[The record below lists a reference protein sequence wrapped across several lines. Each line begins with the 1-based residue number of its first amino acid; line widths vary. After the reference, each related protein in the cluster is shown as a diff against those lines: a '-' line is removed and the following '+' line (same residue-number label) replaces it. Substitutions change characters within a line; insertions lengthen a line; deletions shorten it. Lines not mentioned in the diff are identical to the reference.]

1 MKILLISLP
10 DPPGIHVFRFHSAGF
25 GSSFVMPHP
34 KHRYEV
40 YPPIYETYVA
50 PILENQGHE
59 VRILDC
65 QSPNLEVDEILE
77 EIEKQRSSL
86 IVSRI
91 CLPSYYNDLEIMG
104 RIKETFPDV
113 PLVGWGG
120 ICKVFPEEVLEE
132 SQLDIVL
139 RVVELE
145 EILPEFVKAYEKNKI
160 GNVLGVSF
168 KENGEISNTSNRPFN
183 KNLDAIPIPAYHLL
197 NMKKY
202 VAQEARY
209 IPGGSKDK
217 FIPVFSVSGSRGC
230 SFNCV
235 YCPYPTTY
243 GPWRGRSPDKIVD
256 EIEVLVRKY
265 NIHTIWFHD
274 QTFSM
279 IPKRTIRLC
288 DEIIKR
294 GLDIHWATETRV
306 DRLEPEVLRK
316 MKESGCGRLEVGVET
331 GDPTLLKTVG
341 KRGLTTERVEKTVAA
356 IRKEGIIVET
366 NFLVGLP
373 GQTWDSIKKSVEL
386 IKRINP
392 DILTAMIV
400 TPYPGT
406 PLYKMAEEKNW
417 LLTKDWS
424 KYTLFEPV
432 FNMPKFTAKDMKEA
446 HSYLYLQYAIN
457 KEKMEMINAFHNLK
471 FATLT
476 KKLASN
482 IPRLLLRLPSIIRNK
497 LMEKE
502 EK

>member
-1 MKILLISLP
+1 MKVQLISLP

-34 KHRYEV
+34 KHRYDV
-40 YPPIYETYVA
+40 YPPIYETYA
-50 PILENQGHE
+50 AAILENQGHE

-65 QSPNLEVDEILE
+65 QAPNLEVEAICEDIRE
-77 EIEKQRSSL
+77 QSPSVV
-86 IVSRI
+86 VSRI

-104 RIKETFPDV
+104 KIKEKFPGI

-120 ICKVFPEEVLEE
+120 ICKVFPEQVLKD
-132 SQLDIVL
+132 SQLDFVF

-145 EILPEFVKAYEKNKI
+145 EILPEFLRAYEEGKTE
-160 GNVLGVSF
+160 GVAGVSL
-168 KENGEISNTSNRPFN
+168 KKNGKIVHADNRSFN

-197 NMKKY
+197 DMKKY

-209 IPGGSKDK
+209 VPGGSTDK
-217 FIPVFSVSGSRGC
+217 FIPFFSVSGSRGC

-235 YCPYPTTY
+235 YCPYPVTY
-243 GPWRGRSPDKIVD
+243 GPWRGRSPQKIVD

-265 NIHTIWFHD
+265 GIRAIWFHD

-279 IPKRTIRLC
+279 IPQRTMSLC
-288 DEIIKR
+288 DEIVRR

-306 DRLEPEVLRK
+306 DRLTPEIIKK

-331 GDPTLLKTVG
+331 GDPALLKTVG
-341 KRGLTTERVEKTVAA
+341 KRGLTHERVEKTIHA
-356 IRKEGIIVET
+356 IKEEGIIAET

-373 GQTWDSIKKSVEL
+373 GESWETTKKTIEL
-386 IKRINP
+386 VKRINP

-406 PLYKMAEEKNW
+406 PLYKMAEENNW
-417 LLTKDWS
+417 LLTKTWS

-432 FNMPKFTAKDMKEA
+432 FSMPEFTAKDMKAA
-446 HSYLYLQYAIN
+446 HSYLYLQYSIN
-457 KEKMEMINAFHNLK
+457 KEKMETLNALYDLK
-471 FATLT
+471 LATFAR
-476 KKLASN
+476 KLASN
-482 IPRLLLRLPSIIRNK
+482 TPRILRRLPEIVGNK
-497 LMEKE
+497 LRK
-502 EK
+502 KNK